1 MALTVNTNVAS
12 LNAQN
17 NLNRSSSQLN
27 VSLQRLSSG
36 LRINSAKDDAAGL
49 AISERFTSQIR
60 GLNQA
65 IRNANDGVS
74 LAQTAEGALG
84 ESSNILQRIRELAIQ
99 SSNSTNSASDR
110 QSLQSEVNQLQSQL
124 QNIATTTSFNGLTV
138 LDGTFTNQT
147 FQVGANS
154 GGDNQISVS
163 IANAQTSAL
172 GVNSVT
178 GKSTTAQDG
187 LGSTSAL
194 AATVTAATATNVV
207 NAQTLKVSSN
217 LGSANATIGNADSA
231 EAVATAVNSGSG
243 TTGVTA
249 TASTTATLGTL
260 SADGTVSFTL
270 KTGLGSSAITA
281 AVTTGD
287 LSNLATEINKF
298 SGQTGVSASA
308 DGSGTLTLTQATGK
322 DIGIENFTHSGDAG
336 ETFVLKGSAESAG
349 VSLVGATG
357 GTVTATDS
365 AIAVGEV
372 KFNSST
378 AFNLES
384 NVANT
389 AGSVLDAAANTN
401 VASALSAISAVDISS
416 ASGALSALDVVDGAL
431 AGISSIRADL
441 GAVQNRFESVINNV
455 SATVENASAARSRIV
470 DADFAAET
478 AALTRNQIL
487 QQAGVS
493 ILSQANGL
501 PQLAL
506 SLLQ

>member
-17 NLNRSSSQLN
+17 NLSKSSSQLN

-74 LAQTAEGALG
+74 LAQTAEGALS

-110 QSLQSEVNQLQSQL
+110 QSLQAEVNQLQSQM
-124 QNIATTTSFNGLTV
+124 QNIATTTSFNGLAV
-138 LDGTFTNQT
+138 LDGTFTNKT

-154 GGDNQISVS
+154 GADNQISVT

-178 GKSTTAQDG
+178 GASAAVQDG
-187 LGSTSAL
+187 LSSTSVL
-194 AATVTAATATNVV
+194 AADASLATATNVV
-207 NAQTLKVSSN
+207 NQQTLSISSN
-217 LGSANATIGNADSA
+217 LGVADVAINDADSA
-231 EAVATAVNSGSG
+231 EAVAAAVNVASG

-249 TASTTATLGTL
+249 TASTTATLSGL
-260 SADGTVSFTL
+260 NNSGTVGFTL
-270 KTGLGSSAITA
+270 TTGLGSAVITA

-287 LSNLATEINKF
+287 LSNLAAEINKF
-298 SGQTGVSASA
+298 SGQTGVSAAA
-308 DGSGTLTLTQATGK
+308 DGSGKLTLTQASGK
-322 DIGIENFTHSGDAG
+322 DIGIEDFTNSAG
-336 ETFVLKGSAESAG
+336 GATAAITLKGNTEG
-349 VSLVGATG
+349 VGVALLNG
-357 GTVTATDS
+357 TATDS

-378 AFNLES
+378 AFNMQS
-384 NVANT
+384 SVADT
-389 AGSVLDAAANTN
+389 GGSVLDAAIATN
-401 VASALSAISAVDISS
+401 VASGLSAISAVDISS
-416 ASGALSALDVVDGAL
+416 ASGALSALDVIDGAL

-441 GAVQNRFESVINNV
+441 GAIQNRFESVINNV
-455 SATVENASAARSRIV
+455 SSTVENASAARSRIV

-478 AALTRNQIL
+478 AALTRGQIL

-493 ILSQANGL
+493 ILSQANSL